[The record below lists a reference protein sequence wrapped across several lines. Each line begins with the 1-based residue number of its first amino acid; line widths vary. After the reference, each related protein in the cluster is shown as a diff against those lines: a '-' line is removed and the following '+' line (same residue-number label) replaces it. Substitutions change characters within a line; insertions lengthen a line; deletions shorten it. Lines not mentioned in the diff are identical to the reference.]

1 MFNYYQL
8 MLNKKIKMDLK
19 AAIIRKSH
27 FNSAHRLNNENWS
40 DDKNRDIFGKCNN
53 ENFHGHNYD
62 LEVKVIGQIDPQT
75 GFVMNAKDLK
85 EIIDREVIERY
96 DHRNLNLDT
105 QDFKTLNPTAE
116 NIAKVIYERIRLK
129 INNEFELK
137 IKLYETERNIVE
149 YPEW

>member
-1 MFNYYQL
+1 
-8 MLNKKIKMDLK
+8 MDLK
-19 AAIIRKSH
+19 AAIVRKSH

-40 DDKNRDIFGKCNN
+40 DDKNRDVFGKCNN

-75 GFVMNAKDLK
+75 GFVMNAKNLK
-85 EIIDREVIERY
+85 EIIDTEVIDRY

>member
-1 MFNYYQL
+1 
-8 MLNKKIKMDLK
+8 MDLK
-19 AAIIRKSH
+19 AAIVRKSH
-27 FNSAHRLNNENWS
+27 FNSAHRLHNENWS
-40 DDKNRDIFGKCNN
+40 REKNSDVFGKCNN

-62 LEVKVIGQIDPQT
+62 LEVKVIGQIDPET
-75 GFVMNAKDLK
+75 GFVMDAKILK
-85 EIIDREVIERY
+85 EVIETEVINRY

-116 NIAKVIYERIRLK
+116 NIAKVIYERIRIK
-129 INNEFELK
+129 ISNEFELK